1 LPQFYTLIIDEHVCI
16 SSCLSAL
23 CPLTHT
29 NTNAH
34 TNTSTYTL
42 ITIHPCTHSYARPGS
57 LQSITEELE
66 RTRERA
72 EKAEKLIFDLNHS
85 VTDSEHCMYDSNM
98 ERTIPYEQAIL
109 ALKENIQR
117 LDSERVRLQETLD
130 LRDSA
135 MMLLTAD
142 LDRTLDSM
150 KGGYELVLTEYEFYF
165 CSFRMSWICFF
176 LLFGLCFPI
185 FVFVPRI
192 AFIYSLTRNAVCNV
206 MSHHVT
212 VHSEIFYFDHPFSA
226 HLFLSTLRIT
236 ELEESNTDLQ
246 KRLLSVEEN
255 RDTLL

>member
-1 LPQFYTLIIDEHVCI
+1 MFVFLLVYQHFAPSH
-16 SSCLSAL
+16 
-23 CPLTHT
+23 THTNT

-42 ITIHPCTHSYARPGS
+42 IVSHPCTHSYAHLGS
-57 LQSITEELE
+57 LSSITEELA

-85 VTDSEHCMYDSNM
+85 VTDGEHCMYDSNM
-98 ERTIPYEQAIL
+98 ESTIPYEQAIL

-142 LDRTLDSM
+142 LDITLDSM
-150 KGGYELVLTEYEFYF
+150 KGGYEFVFTGYEFYF
-165 CSFRMSWICFF
+165 VLLEYHGFAFS
-176 LLFGLCFPI
+176 LFGLYFPV

-192 AFIYSLTRNAVCNV
+192 AIIYSLTRHAVCNV

-212 VHSEIFYFDHPFSA
+212 VHSEVFYFAHSFSV
-226 HLFLSTLRIT
+226 HLSLSTLRIT

-246 KRLLSVEEN
+246 RRLLSVEEN